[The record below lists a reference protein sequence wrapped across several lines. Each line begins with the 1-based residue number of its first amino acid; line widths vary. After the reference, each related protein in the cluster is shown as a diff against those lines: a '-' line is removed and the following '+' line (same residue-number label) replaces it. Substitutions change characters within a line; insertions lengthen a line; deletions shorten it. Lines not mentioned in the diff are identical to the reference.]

1 MYTLYFF
8 GTFFSCTSAFAQQVD
23 SDLLA
28 IKERLDAIIA
38 YQADMSLDIH
48 ADFIKMPTKY
58 ATVTYTKDQPLQ
70 FSSDDFILIPK
81 KGLDVTMSQ
90 LFEHPFITVNRG
102 FEKQNGKTYKVV
114 NVIPN
119 DDKSDYSIA
128 KIVMDTV
135 MTRIVSTEIHTKKE
149 GSFTLQMTY
158 SDKTTILP
166 EQLEI
171 FFEMERLRLPFNFLG
186 KNAEID
192 RKKMRSQ
199 ESQSG
204 SIILMF
210 KDYKIKYG
218 SSVSR

>member
-1 MYTLYFF
+1 MKHFIYLFYTF
-8 GTFFSCTSAFAQQVD
+8 GAILSCTCVHAQQVD
-23 SDLLA
+23 GDLLA

-38 YQADMSLDIH
+38 YEAEMSLDIQ

-58 ATVTYTKDQPLQ
+58 ASVTYTKNQPLE

-102 FEKQNGKTYKVV
+102 FEKQDGKTYKVV

-135 MTRIVSTEIHTKKE
+135 ITRIVSSEIHTKKE
-149 GSFTLQMTY
+149 GSFTLQMKYT
-158 SDKTTILP
+158 DKKAILP

-186 KNAEID
+186 KNAKID

-199 ESQSG
+199 EIQSG
-204 SIILMF
+204 SILLNF
-210 KDYKIKYG
+210 KDYKIKYHP
-218 SSVSR
+218 